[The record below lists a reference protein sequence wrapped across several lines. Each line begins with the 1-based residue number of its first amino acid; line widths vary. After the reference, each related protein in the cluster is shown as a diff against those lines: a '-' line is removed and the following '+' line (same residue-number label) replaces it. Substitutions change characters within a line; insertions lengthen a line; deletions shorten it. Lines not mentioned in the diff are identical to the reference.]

1 MVEKIT
7 SLFMAV
13 IIALG
18 IYSNMKLREE
28 NRNNLEKQKKELQ
41 QKCEKEKFEEKIKN
55 IFRGDLNGDY
65 KVNNSSSDINF
76 SVK

>member
-76 SVK
+76 SIK